1 MRKVQAERRDY
12 WLQVIAQQEKSGQ
25 SVRVFCREH
34 GVGEHSFYM
43 WRQRLRNATPL
54 NFALVETG
62 PLSNPVCVELIL
74 ASGDRLRIPA
84 QADVLRTVLTVLRQP
99 S

>member
-1 MRKVQAERRDY
+1 M
-12 WLQVIAQQEKSGQ
+12 
-25 SVRVFCREH
+25 RVFCREH

-43 WRQRLRNATPL
+43 WRQRLRNTTPL
-54 NFALVETG
+54 SFALVETG
-62 PLSNPVCVELIL
+62 PLSDPACVELIL